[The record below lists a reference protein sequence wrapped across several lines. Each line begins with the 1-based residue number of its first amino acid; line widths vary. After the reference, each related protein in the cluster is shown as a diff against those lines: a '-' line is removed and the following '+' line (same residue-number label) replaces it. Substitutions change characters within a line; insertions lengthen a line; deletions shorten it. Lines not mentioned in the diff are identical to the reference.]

1 MRGSTERR
9 KKRQSG
15 QEILEF
21 ALMAIFLVP
30 MLLGTFV
37 VGTSIIKNLQANQV
51 VRDLDNIYIH
61 GGDFSTYPMQQLA
74 QRLGQGLNLQFP
86 AFGNGV
92 NNTQSNTATNGDGLI
107 WVSQVMYIGTTTD
120 PNCVTV
126 GAANCTNHDSFVFTQ
141 RIVFGNSSL
150 NSTNPSALGD
160 PTGATLTNAG
170 IVQNY
175 VTDST
180 ARLGGT
186 GQTTMS
192 SLWQTNLNGQTPLTD
207 GQVVYV
213 VEGYFQTPYLS
224 LGSFTSK
231 GAYARSFF

>member
-1 MRGSTERR
+1 MRGVTERR
-9 KKRQSG
+9 KKQQSG

-37 VGTSIIKNLQANQV
+37 IGTSLIKNLQANQV

-86 AFGNGV
+86 AFASGT
-92 NNTQSNTATNGDGLI
+92 NNVQANTGSSGDGII
-107 WVSQVMYIGTTTD
+107 WVTQVMYIGSTTD
-120 PNCVTV
+120 PNCVAV
-126 GAANCTNHDSFVFTQ
+126 GAANCTNHDGFVFTQ
-141 RIVFGNSSL
+141 RIVFGNSTL

-160 PTGATLTNAG
+160 PTGATLTTAG

-175 VTDST
+175 VTDAT
-180 ARLGGT
+180 ARVAGS
-186 GQTTMS
+186 GQTNLT
-192 SLWQTNLNGQTPLTD
+192 SLWQTTANGQTPLTD